1 MKPVLPLLAA
11 LAAAA
16 MLAGCVTVRHTDPP
30 VTATEQLLISTA
42 VDHAAAQLQLEF
54 PQGSKVFLDAG
65 YVDMDGTVVYPRYA
79 LAAVRRRLLQLGAQ
93 LTTDR
98 DKATV
103 IVEMR
108 SGAQSVNDRRILVG
122 TPGFSLPVPLA
133 GSLAIPEVPL
143 FRYHKETGISKLA
156 LVAYDAN
163 GRLIG
168 EAGPQF
174 GEAWRRNW
182 VVLFVFSR
190 ADQNIL
196 PDRR

>member
-1 MKPVLPLLAA
+1 VRPRSFSRLALVSA
-11 LAAAA
+11 TLA
-16 MLAGCVTVRHTDPP
+16 LAGCVTTRQTDPP

-42 VDHAAAQLQLEF
+42 VDHAASQLNLEL
-54 PQGSKVFLDAG
+54 PPGSRVFVEAG

-79 LAAVRRRLLQLGAQ
+79 LAAVRRRLLQLGAR
-93 LTTDR
+93 LTSDR
-98 DKATV
+98 DKANV

-108 SGAQSVNDRRILVG
+108 SGAQSVNDRRILIG

-133 GSLAIPEVPL
+133 GNLAIPEVPL
-143 FRYHKETGISKLA
+143 FRYHKETGISKLG
-156 LVAYDAN
+156 LVAYDAE
-163 GRLIG
+163 GRFIG

-174 GEAWRRNW
+174 GESWRRHW

-196 PDRR
+196 PE